1 MESTIF
7 TLIDENCVDLFFL
20 FVFAGFLVEGGTRNT
35 AGYLG
40 RELNHDS
47 YLSHNF
53 FLARYC
59 F

>member
-1 MESTIF
+1 M
-7 TLIDENCVDLFFL
+7 LIDENCVDFFFL

-40 RELNHDS
+40 RELNHDP